1 MKTITKITIVLITI
15 TYLQG
20 SYVIA
25 QEDIF
30 QKQSLTAQDISNHV
44 QLLSENVGKS
54 VVQIFV
60 TSYEPRQKANQLQI
74 TKVRGTGSGVIID
87 PDGYILTNLHVVRG
101 AVRIKIVLP
110 PKLNEKINLS
120 SIIKPMGEVLEG
132 KIVGVDQETDIAVIK
147 IEGTNY
153 PHLTFGNSD
162 ELSPGQMVFAFGSPL
177 GLTNSV
183 SMGVVSSVAR
193 QLAPES
199 PMIYI
204 QTDASINPGNSGGPL
219 VDMKGELVG
228 INTLIFS
235 QSGGSEGI
243 GFAAPSNIVRAI
255 YKQILLNGR
264 VKRGAIG
271 VNSQTINPLLAEGLG
286 ITQIWGVIISD
297 VYPGGPAF
305 AAGLKPRDIIL
316 TLDGKIM
323 ENARQFNVNLYGRS
337 EGEKV
342 KLEVLRGVKRL
353 TIYVEVYELKD
364 SRNLFMNMVD
374 VEENLVLELGILALE
389 LNEDLLSLLP
399 SIRSENGV
407 LVGALVGEVN
417 SWEGDLRTG
426 DIIVAV
432 NNVPIYD
439 FESLKIFTSTLESGH
454 ICAVHIEREG
464 RFRYVILEIN

>member
-1 MKTITKITIVLITI
+1 MRTITKITIVLITI
-15 TYLQG
+15 IYLQG

-120 SIIKPMGEVLEG
+120 SIIKPMGNVLEG

-162 ELSPGQMVFAFGSPL
+162 EISPGQMVFAFGSPL

-243 GFAAPSNIVRAI
+243 GFAAPSNIVETV
-255 YKQILLNGR
+255 YEQIRLNGR

-271 VNSQTINPLLAEGLG
+271 VNSQTINPLLAKGLG
-286 ITQIWGVIISD
+286 IKQLWGVIISD
-297 VYPGGPAF
+297 VYPGGPAY

-374 VEENLVLELGILALE
+374 VEENLVPELGILALE

-432 NNVPIYD
+432 NNIPIYD
-439 FESLKIFTSTLESGH
+439 FESLRNFTSTLESGH

>member
-1 MKTITKITIVLITI
+1 MKTITKITIVFITI
-15 TYLQG
+15 INLQG
-20 SYVIA
+20 YYIFA

-44 QLLSENVGKS
+44 QRLSENVGKA
-54 VVQIFV
+54 VVQLFV

-74 TKVRGTGSGVIID
+74 TRVRGTGSGVIID

-101 AVRIKIVLP
+101 AVRIKVVLP
-110 PKLNEKINLS
+110 PQPNEKIKLS

-132 KIVGVDQETDIAVIK
+132 KIVGVDQETDIAVVK
-147 IEGTNY
+147 IEGINY
-153 PHLTFGNSD
+153 PNLTFSNSD

-219 VDMKGELVG
+219 VNMKGELVG

-243 GFAAPSNIVRAI
+243 GFAAPSNIVKAI
-255 YKQILLNGR
+255 YNQIRLNGR

-271 VNSQTINPLLAEGLG
+271 VNSQTINPLLAEGLD
-286 ITQIWGVIISD
+286 IKQLWGVIISD
-297 VYPGGPAF
+297 VYPGGPAL

-364 SRNLFMNMVD
+364 GRNMFMNMVD
-374 VEENLVLELGILALE
+374 VEENLVPELGILALE
-389 LNEDLLSLLP
+389 LNEDLLTLLP
-399 SIRSENGV
+399 SIRSKNGV

-432 NNVPIYD
+432 NKVPIYD
-439 FESLKIFTSTLESGH
+439 FESLRNFTSTLESGH

-464 RFRYVILEIN
+464 RFRYVTLEIN

>member
-1 MKTITKITIVLITI
+1 MKAIAKITFVLIAI
-15 TYLQG
+15 INLQG
-20 SYVIA
+20 IYIFA

-44 QLLSENVGKS
+44 QQLSETVAKS

-87 PDGYILTNLHVVRG
+87 SDGYIITNYHVVRG

-110 PKLNEKINLS
+110 PEPSEKIKLS
-120 SIIKPMGEVLEG
+120 SIVKPMGEVLGG
-132 KIVGVDQETDIAVIK
+132 KIVGVDQETDMAVIK
-147 IEGTNY
+147 IEARNY
-153 PHLTFGNSD
+153 QYLPLGDSD
-162 ELSPGQMVFAFGSPL
+162 KLNPGQMVFAFGSPL

-183 SMGVVSSVAR
+183 SMGVVSAVAR
-193 QLAPES
+193 QLTPES
-199 PMIYI
+199 PMIYV
-204 QTDASINPGNSGGPL
+204 QTDAPINPGNSGGPL
-219 VDMKGELVG
+219 VNMRGELVG

-243 GFAAPSNIVRAI
+243 GFAAPSNIVKAV
-255 YKQILLNGR
+255 YKQIRLHGR
-264 VKRGAIG
+264 VKRSAIG
-271 VNSQTINPLLAEGLG
+271 VNVQTINPLLAEGLD
-286 ITQIWGVIISD
+286 IAQHWGVIVSD

-305 AAGLKPRDIIL
+305 AAGLKPGDIIL
-316 TLDGKIM
+316 TLDNKIM
-323 ENARQFNVNLYGRS
+323 ENARQFNVNLYGKS

-342 KLEVLRGVKRL
+342 KLEVLRGIKRL
-353 TIYVEVYELKD
+353 TIYAQVYEIRD
-364 SRNLFMNMVD
+364 GSSFFMNMAD
-374 VEENLVLELGILALE
+374 VEKNLVPELGILALE
-389 LNEDLLSLLP
+389 LNEELLSILP
-399 SIRSENGV
+399 SVRSKNGV

-432 NNVPIYD
+432 NKVPIYNFD
-439 FESLKIFTSTLESGH
+439 SLRDYTTTMGSGH

-464 RFRYVILEIN
+464 QFRYVTLEIN